1 MATMKPIKPEV
12 TDQPTT
18 PPVAPVTNKEPLP
31 KVIVVIV
38 YVLLVGLGVF
48 TGYLLTGN
56 SGSVATDGT
65 DATKTAVTSD
75 GKKAFGS
82 SDTKT
87 FNTSAIG
94 VVQAGGI
101 EKEGTQT
108 LIRDGGPTQTVCMV
122 SSTLDLTQF
131 IGKKVKVFGIT
142 NAAKKCPWLMD
153 IGRVEVQ

>member
-1 MATMKPIKPEV
+1 MATMKPIKPELV
-12 TDQPTT
+12 DQPTT
-18 PPVAPVTNKEPLP
+18 LPVTPVTNKEPLP
-31 KVIVVIV
+31 KVVVIIV
-38 YVLLVGLGVF
+38 YALLIGLGVF
-48 TGYLLTGN
+48 TGYLLTGT
-56 SGSVATDGT
+56 SGTAATT
-65 DATKTAVTSD
+65 QSDATKTSVTSD

-131 IGKKVKVFGIT
+131 VGKKVKVFGIT
-142 NAAKKCPWLMD
+142 NDAKKCPWFMD
-153 IGRVEVQ
+153 VGRVEIQ